1 MFASDFMDTR
11 FHALHP
17 QQSVAE
23 AVSAFQKASES
34 EGKKIFGMMVTD
46 HDQLVGILSMYRHP
60 ELRATQTRGHIG
72 GDGRSGSRTV
82 IQGPVKN
89 HPVHSR

>member
-17 QQSVAE
+17 QQSIAE

-34 EGKKIFGMMVTD
+34 EGKKS
-46 HDQLVGILSMYRHP
+46 L
-60 ELRATQTRGHIG
+60 A
-72 GDGRSGSRTV
+72 
-82 IQGPVKN
+82 
-89 HPVHSR
+89 